1 MISEKKEQRS
11 IQVPEREFDTVM
23 VNLSEMCEHEETIDT
38 ELDALITSVENL
50 GELIW
55 PMIVSKPID
64 GKYVILDGHH
74 RHKGLMRIGAQTC
87 PTAIIDYLSDDQIQV
102 ESWLIVCDNSIDEL
116 VQEINYNPQFG
127 LTIEKSSYSKGS
139 CSFKS
144 DLIDRKF
151 CAALVGNGGEIYVIR
166 GSRDQA
172 MRFMNIYAIKNLR
185 YFDCMDSLYKILETS
200 PNTTGFFP
208 WSYTKKEVVECALKG
223 HVFPPKSTRHYM
235 PWIPARISVPLSECM
250 YKS

>member
-1 MISEKKEQRS
+1 MISEKKEQRA

-23 VNLSEMCEHEETIDT
+23 VKLSEMREHEETIDT

-74 RHKGLMRIGAQTC
+74 RHKGLISIGAETC
-87 PTAIIDYLSDDQIQV
+87 PTAIVDYLTDDQIQV

-116 VQEINYNPQFG
+116 VQKINQYPEFG
-127 LTIEKSSYSKGS
+127 LTIEKSSYPQGS

-151 CAALVGNGGEIYVIR
+151 CAALIGNGGEIFTIT

-172 MRFMNIYAIKNLR
+172 MRFMNTFAIKNLR
-185 YFDCMDSLYKILETS
+185 YFDCMDSLYKILETT

-208 WSYTKKEVVECALKG
+208 WSYTKEEVVNCALKG
-223 HVFPPKSTRHYM
+223 HVFPPKSTRHHM
-235 PWIPARISVPLSECM
+235 PWVPARISVPLSECM
-250 YKS
+250 YKP

>member
-1 MISEKKEQRS
+1 MIAEKKEQRT
-11 IQVPEREFDTVM
+11 IQVPEREFETVM
-23 VNLSEMCEHEETIDT
+23 VKLSEMCAHEEIIET

-55 PMIVSKPID
+55 PMILSKPIN

-74 RHKGLMRIGAQTC
+74 RHMGLIKMGAESC
-87 PTAIIDYLSDDQIQV
+87 PTAIVDYLTDDQIQV
-102 ESWLIVCDNSIDEL
+102 ESWLIVCDNSVDEL
-116 VQEINYNPQFG
+116 VQKINQNPQFG
-127 LTIEKSSYSKGS
+127 LTVEKSSYPKEMV
-139 CSFKS
+139 SFKS

-151 CAALVGNGGEIYVIR
+151 CAALVGNGGEIFTIQ

-172 MRFMNIYAIKNLR
+172 MRFMDKFATNNLR

-208 WSYTKKEVVECALKG
+208 WSYTKEEVVECALRG
-223 HVFPPKSTRHYM
+223 HIFPPKSTRHYM
-235 PWIPARISVPLSECM
+235 PWVPARISVPLSDCM